1 MFDPSK
7 DILFLKDFFNKCI
20 QKAIDLKQRRLYPIS
35 EKFFPDHRKTTD
47 LQITIRLRK
56 GRFLRGYF
64 VCPENCS
71 HWSSLE
77 YSIISDMHPFEVT
90 EEELDIF
97 RFPHETFYS
106 ILQRHLEMSQLEMD
120 CASHQLTVS
129 LELEYASSLL
139 SNCPIIILTFHFKE

>member
-35 EKFFPDHRKTTD
+35 EKFFPDHHKSTD

-97 RFPHETFYS
+97 RFPHGTFHS
-106 ILQRHLEMSQLEMD
+106 ILQRHLEMSPRDTLMLLLLIRTI
-120 CASHQLTVS
+120 SILIVTMMTVLISLTVS
-129 LELEYASSLL
+129 
-139 SNCPIIILTFHFKE
+139 